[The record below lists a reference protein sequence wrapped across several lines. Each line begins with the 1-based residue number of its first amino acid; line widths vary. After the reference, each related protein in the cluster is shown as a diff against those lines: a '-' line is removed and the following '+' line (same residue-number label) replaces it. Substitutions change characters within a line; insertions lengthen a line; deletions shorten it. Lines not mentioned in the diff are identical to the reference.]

1 MKKILSIIISVVFI
15 LGLFSCTTTTPNT
28 TTKIQIKV
36 EENVLTWDALANAE
50 YYHVYVDNVQ
60 TAKVYET
67 SYELKLSEGSYEL
80 KVNAKLSTGFSNYSN
95 VLVYYS
101 DGSNYEG
108 EKIQLSTPKLTL
120 ENNTLSWT
128 KVNHAAS
135 YKLYENNVLLTETTE
150 LSYDIELVAGNT
162 YYVVAIGDNTNY
174 LNSNKSNVITIE
186 EKEPDSGNP
195 DTGNPDTGGEPEI
208 VTNGVINIFSI
219 NDTHGAIITDSEV
232 TGLDKV
238 QTVIKS
244 LESSTSYIKVA
255 NGDIFQGGYASN
267 VTRGK
272 IFVETLNAMDFD
284 CFVIGNHEFD
294 WGIETISVYN
304 DGILENGE
312 ADFPFLGANIVYKS
326 SSTMPEWMEQY
337 TIVENNGLTIG
348 IIGVIGQGLT
358 SSILADNVANYSFL
372 DPVPIVEKLS
382 KKLRTEEGCDS
393 VIVAIHEYE
402 EDTNQRFAQLS
413 GDSRVD
419 GILCA
424 HTHQKINQTVSRNDG
439 YKIPVLQSQT
449 KNITVGYMNLTYD
462 NGAITKTNVTHV
474 YPNNYQSDQE
484 ILNVI
489 NKYSDI
495 IAEGESKIGYTA
507 SSLSKSSLG
516 NLAANALRDYGNGD
530 FGVLNTGGVRAT
542 IGAGDILMKE
552 IFEVF
557 PFDNRLVEVTMTGK
571 QLLDFYNTADGYC
584 YFSDN
589 FKSSNIVSTK
599 TYKLIVIDYVYTYS
613 YYKKYF
619 NNVPATYLDSYIRD
633 AVIDA
638 LK

>member
-1 MKKILSIIISVVFI
+1 MKKILSIILSVVFI
-15 LGLFSCTTTTPNT
+15 LGLFSCTGTTPNN

-36 EENVLTWDALANAE
+36 EENVLTWDKIANAE

-80 KVNAKLSTGFSNYSN
+80 KVNAKLASGYSNYSN
-95 VLVYYS
+95 VIVYYS

-108 EKIQLSTPKLTL
+108 EKIQLQAPKLTL
-120 ENNTLSWT
+120 ENNTLSWN
-128 KVNHAAS
+128 KVNHASS
-135 YKLYENNVLLTETTE
+135 YKLYKNNELLTETKE
-150 LSYDIELVAGNT
+150 LSYDIELVAGTT
-162 YYVVAIGDNTNY
+162 YCVVAVGDNDNY

-186 EKEPDSGNP
+186 EKQPDIGNP
-195 DTGNPDTGGEPEI
+195 DTGNPDTDNNPEI

-219 NDTHGAIITDSEV
+219 NDTHGAIKTDSEV

-238 QTVIKS
+238 QTVIKN
-244 LESSTSYIKVA
+244 LESSSEYIKVA

-372 DPVPIVEKLS
+372 DPVPIVEKLT

-413 GDSRVD
+413 GDSKVD

-424 HTHQKINQTVSRNDG
+424 HTHQKVNQTVSRNDG

-474 YPNNYQSDQE
+474 YPSNYQSDQE

-507 SSLSKSSLG
+507 SSLNKSSLG
-516 NLAANALRDYGNGD
+516 KLAANALRDFADGD

-599 TYKLIVIDYVYTYS
+599 TYKLIVIDYVYTYG

-619 NNVPATYLDSYIRD
+619 NNVPATYLDYYIRD
-633 AVIDA
+633 AVIDS